1 LKWIESDSF
10 AERLIAF
17 AAVEGIFS
25 GAFCSIYWLK
35 KRGNARTY
43 LFERVDFS

>member
-17 AAVEGIFS
+17 AAVEGISQVHFV
-25 GAFCSIYWLK
+25 LLVE